1 MKIACFVFSYNI
13 ILFLF
18 YVKDG
23 YDIGYDV
30 TANLKQINKCKAL
43 FFLVKII
50 FFFNY

>member
-1 MKIACFVFSYNI
+1 MKIACFAFSYNV

-30 TANLKQINKCKAL
+30 TMNLKQINKFKAL
-43 FFLVKII
+43 PF
-50 FFFNY
+50 